1 VASETKTVQGV
12 IEELEAIEAAI
23 AGRGTPMDGVACF
36 NRLYLEVTRAVDA
49 AARAGRFADP
59 EFVCRLDVDFADL
72 YFAAITADR
81 EGTAVPGAW
90 RPLFKKRT
98 DASVE
103 PLQFALA
110 GMNAHI
116 NHDLPLALV
125 ATWSGMSKRDRDS
138 PGHRD
143 FRLVND
149 ILEQVQEQ
157 VKASLESEELAEV
170 DRALGKADD
179 VLAMWS
185 VARARDHA
193 WMTAEALWDLRDV
206 RGADDVIQG
215 VLERLVSFA
224 GHGLLR

>member
-1 VASETKTVQGV
+1 MAGDTKTVQGV

-23 AGRGTPMDGVACF
+23 AERGAPLDGVACF
-36 NRLYLEVTRAVDA
+36 NRLYLAVTRAVDA

-59 EFVCRLDVDFADL
+59 EFVCRLDVDFADI
-72 YFAAITADR
+72 YFEAVAADR
-81 EGTAVPGAW
+81 DGTAVPGAW
-90 RPLFKKRT
+90 RPLFKRRADT
-98 DASVE
+98 RIE

-125 ATWSGMSKRDRDS
+125 ATWSGIGKRDRDS
-138 PGHRD
+138 RSHRD

-149 ILEQVQEQ
+149 ILEQVQRQ
-157 VKASLESEELAEV
+157 VKASLESEALVEV

-206 RGADDVIQG
+206 RGADDVIEG

>member
-1 VASETKTVQGV
+1 VPSDTRTVLDV
-12 IEELEAIEAAI
+12 IEELEAIEGEI
-23 AGRGTPMDGVACF
+23 AGSGAALDGVACF
-36 NRLYLEVTRAVDA
+36 NRLYLAVTRAVDA
-49 AARAGRFADP
+49 AARAGRFADAD
-59 EFVCRLDVDFADL
+59 FVCRLDVDFADL

-81 EGTAVPGAW
+81 DGTAVPGAW
-90 RPLFKKRT
+90 RPLFKKRA
-98 DASVE
+98 DAGIE

-116 NHDLPLALV
+116 NHDLPLAIV
-125 ATWSGMSKRDRDS
+125 ATWSGMGKRDRDT
-138 PGHRD
+138 PGFRD

-149 ILEQVQEQ
+149 ILDEVQQQ
-157 VKASLESEELAEV
+157 VKASFESEALADV

-193 WMTAEALWDLRDV
+193 WMTAEALWDLREV
-206 RGADDVIQG
+206 RGADDIVQG